1 MLKDP
6 DRTEGCKLH
15 VASFRHDELSLNQV
29 NEILSENQLYTNAY
43 IIRGA
48 IQALFNMSE
57 EQRANEIMNREG
69 MRDKKNYTFSVRLS
83 ERSYVQ
89 VLKILEDNPLY
100 RPSHVIRGAIQALFR
115 MTKENRRIE
124 ILSFDDRQER

>member
-15 VASFRHDELSLNQV
+15 ITSFRHDDLSLNQV

-48 IQALFNMSE
+48 IQALFNMSKE
-57 EQRANEIMNREG
+57 ERAHEIMNREG
-69 MRDKKNYTFSVRLS
+69 RRNKKNYTFSVRLS
-83 ERSYVQ
+83 ETSYVQ
-89 VLKILEDNPLY
+89 VLNILEDNPLY
-100 RPSHVIRGAIQALFR
+100 RPSHVIRGAIQALSR
-115 MTKENRRIE
+115 MTKENRKIE